1 MKGWSHHVGVTSQME
16 LLTAG
21 LNAIR
26 RADWN
31 VAEGLFREAATLGET
46 PEALDG
52 LATALWWQGRLE
64 EARPLKER
72 VFSAFKA
79 RGDLGAAAWIALM
92 LSAQYAREL
101 GNNGAARGWAA
112 QSHRLIA
119 KAGPCAEAGRIMLIS
134 AIAGSDWREVERAA
148 AEAMDIAKRF
158 GDVDFEIL
166 ALAYGGL
173 AALSLGRLLEGNT
186 ALNEAMTAVTAGEMT
201 SPQWIGQVYC
211 AMLAGCE
218 RTVDYQRAD
227 QWIRAG
233 QDYLGRHSRAPMTA
247 TCRASY
253 GAILTATGRWTE
265 AERELRE
272 SLQNFEAGA
281 RNMRVDA
288 LVRLAGLRMR
298 QGRPDEAAR
307 LLEGFEHHPD
317 ASEPVA
323 AMHLAE
329 SRPAVAVAVLERRV
343 NQLGD
348 GNVEAARPLGLLVEA
363 SLAAKKVSDA
373 RVASAKLAELA
384 ARAGGDYL
392 EGLSRFARG
401 LLVQAEGGDP
411 VPDLDIA
418 LGHMDRAEMPWE
430 AARARLEIARAVA
443 GRNPE
448 FAAHEARLAMSTFE
462 RLGARTESDAAAAVL
477 RELGISGKSGPRE
490 HGLLSRREAQVAR
503 LVGMGLNNGKIAA
516 QLFISDRTVEHHVSN
531 VLSKLGMSRRAEIA
545 AYAVRHLSEEP
556 VSE

>member
-1 MKGWSHHVGVTSQME
+1 MIWGMASQAD
-16 LLTAG
+16 LFTLG
-21 LNAIR
+21 LGAIN
-26 RADWN
+26 RADWK
-31 VAEGLFREAATLGET
+31 VAEEIFRQAAAIEES

-72 VFSAFKA
+72 AFSAFKA

-101 GNNGAARGWAA
+101 GNERAARGWAA
-112 QSHRLIA
+112 RSHRLIA
-119 KAGPCAEAGRIMLIS
+119 KAAPCAEAGRILLIS
-134 AIAGSDWREVERAA
+134 ALAAGDWRETERAA

-173 AALSLGRLLEGNT
+173 AALSLGRLHEGMA
-186 ALNEAMTAVTAGEMT
+186 ALDEAMTAVTAGEMT

-227 QWIRAG
+227 KWIRFA
-233 QDYLGRHSRAPMTA
+233 QDYLGDHSRAPMTA

-253 GAILTATGRWTE
+253 GAVLTATGRWSD

-272 SLQNFEAGA
+272 SLHNFEGGA
-281 RNMRVDA
+281 RNMRIDA
-288 LVRLAGLRMR
+288 LVRLAGLRIR

-317 ASEPVA
+317 ASEPIA
-323 AMHLAE
+323 ALHLAQG
-329 SRPAVAVAVLERRV
+329 RPAVAVAVLERRV
-343 NQLGD
+343 NQLST
-348 GNVEAARPLGLLVEA
+348 GNIEAARPLELLVEA
-363 SLAAKKVSDA
+363 SLAAKDA
-373 RVASAKLAELA
+373 ASARAASEKLGELA
-384 ARAGGDYL
+384 AAAGGDHL
-392 EGLSRFARG
+392 EGLWRFTRG

-411 VPDLDIA
+411 VPDLDVA
-418 LGHMDRAEMPWE
+418 LDHMDRAEMPWE
-430 AARARLEIARAVA
+430 AARVRLQIARAVA
-443 GRNPE
+443 SRNPE
-448 FAAHEARLAMSTFE
+448 FAAREARLAMATFE
-462 RLGARTESDAAAAVL
+462 RLGARTETDAAAAVL
-477 RELGISGKSGPRE
+477 RELGIAGKSGPRAY
-490 HGLLSRREAQVAR
+490 GALSRREAEVAR
-503 LVGMGLNNGKIAA
+503 LVGMGLNNDRIAA
-516 QLFISDRTVEHHVSN
+516 QLFISDRTVEHHVSS

-545 AYAVRHLSEEP
+545 AYAVRHLSEES
-556 VSE
+556 VTE